1 MAGDGNQSDGH
12 GGTGTLPY
20 PTGQFPV
27 GRSRFEMLD
36 PLRAEIYSDN
46 PADKRELVTWIWYPA
61 AALTGSE
68 PAVYVPAAWQS
79 VDQLLG
85 VNLAA
90 VRCYAIS
97 DPPLSGSLP
106 SFPVLFFSPSG
117 FPPLMWATIAEELA
131 SHGYVVVGVNHTY
144 ETTVTAFS
152 DGRIKQTNPAAIAGV
167 LGPQEGPHDAAFRA
181 RGAVCDYKAADLR
194 SVADW
199 LASGGAGPRFDQ
211 RLDLGR
217 LGAFGHSFGGNA
229 ALEWCRN
236 DVRCRASA
244 NLDGALWSEVGSN
257 GLSRPALQILADH
270 HEFDLSPDDAVAE
283 GMAPDPAW
291 FIAEKSIAFG
301 GWRTVDRT
309 ARPAY
314 TVQVRGATHVSFM
327 DVPFLPLRPNAPIA
341 GLLAATSID
350 AELMW
355 RIVTELLL
363 AFFSETLDG
372 PASPGVEEVASK
384 YSAVTVGAP

>member
-117 FPPLMWATIAEELA
+117 FPPLMWAAIAEELA
-131 SHGYVVVGVNHTY
+131 SHGYFVVGVNHTY

-167 LGPQEGPHDAAFRA
+167 LGPQQGPHDAAFRA

-199 LASGGAGPRFDQ
+199 LAACLRSGEEID
-211 RLDLGR
+211 
-217 LGAFGHSFGGNA
+217 
-229 ALEWCRN
+229 
-236 DVRCRASA
+236 RC
-244 NLDGALWSEVGSN
+244 
-257 GLSRPALQILADH
+257 
-270 HEFDLSPDDAVAE
+270 
-283 GMAPDPAW
+283 
-291 FIAEKSIAFG
+291 
-301 GWRTVDRT
+301 
-309 ARPAY
+309 
-314 TVQVRGATHVSFM
+314 
-327 DVPFLPLRPNAPIA
+327 
-341 GLLAATSID
+341 
-350 AELMW
+350 
-355 RIVTELLL
+355 
-363 AFFSETLDG
+363 G
-372 PASPGVEEVASK
+372 PAFVPLPMSGQVSGQAEDPGRWGAAFDDPPAAQAGSGAEQHPRC
-384 YSAVTVGAP
+384 AVTVLGVPQPAVGDLPAGCAGMQGGGRRDQVGDAAATLGPGVVLAGRVAGWPPGHVGRGGVVRAGQHRVGDLDRPQAAGDAG